1 MSSSV
6 IIVESPAKVKTLKKF
21 LGKEYEVLASVGHV
35 RDLPKKTLGVDV
47 DKGFEPQYETIRGKK
62 DALAK
67 IRQTAKAA
75 KAVFLATD
83 PDREGEAI
91 AWHVAEEL
99 GNGARKSPAIYRIT
113 FNEITKRAVTDALK
127 TPGRI
132 DMSLVDAQQARR
144 VMDRLM
150 GYQLSP
156 LLWEK
161 VRRGLSAGRVQ
172 SVAVRLVCERE
183 REINEFKQEEFWSI
197 TAGLEAGAPPP
208 FEAKLAR
215 LDGKKAALPDQAA
228 AEAALRAIEGKPFLV
243 ASVERK
249 EKRRN
254 PVPPFITSTLQ
265 QEAARKLG
273 FTAKKTMMLAQ
284 RLYEGVEIGSEGS
297 VGLITYMRT
306 DSFRIAKEAQDEA
319 RDAIRTRF
327 GPEYIPSAPPVYAS
341 KKGAQDAH
349 EAVRPTSPSRTPE
362 VVKDFLERDMARLY
376 RLIWERFIA
385 SQMPPALMDATAVE
399 IEAGPGLFKAT
410 GSVITFP
417 GFLKVYAEG
426 RDDEEKKDSEEPE
439 VQAEEREG
447 VLPSMKPGDVLSL
460 KSLAPR
466 QHFTQPPPR
475 YTEAT
480 LVKTLEEKG
489 IGRPSTYAA
498 ILSTIQ
504 DRKYAEKIEKKF
516 HPTPLGVLVNDL
528 LVSHFPTILD
538 VAFTARMEEELDRVE
553 EGNLP
558 WRQAVG
564 DFYAPFSESLAQ
576 AKVEMRNV
584 KTHEI
589 PTDIA
594 CEKCGQKMVIRW
606 GKNGEFLA
614 CSAYPDCKNTR
625 EFTRDAEGGV
635 QPAAAPE
642 TGETCENCGSP
653 MVHKR
658 GRFGPFLACSRYPE
672 CKTTRPLGKG
682 PEEPAAPP
690 EPTGETCGKC
700 GSPLVVRSGRFGRF
714 IACARYPTCKTTK
727 PISIGVACPEPD
739 CGGYLTAKKTKRGRT
754 FYSCSR
760 YPDCKYAV
768 WDRPVPTPCPAC
780 GAPFLVEN
788 RTKKN
793 GTVLKCVRE
802 GCAHTQPVPE
812 AGQTAS

>member
-6 IIVESPAKVKTLKKF
+6 IIVESPAKVKTLRKF
-21 LGKEYEVLASVGHV
+21 LSKEYEILASVGHV

-47 DKGFEPQYETIRGKK
+47 EKGFEPQYETIKGKK

-67 IRQTAKAA
+67 IRQTAKTA

-91 AWHVAEEL
+91 AWHVAEEI
-99 GNGARKSPAIYRIT
+99 GNGSKKAPAIYRIT

-197 TAGLEAGAPPP
+197 TAGLEAGTPPP

-215 LDGKKAALPDQAA
+215 LDGKKASLPDQAA
-228 AEAALRAIEGKPFLV
+228 AEAALRAVEGKPFRV
-243 ASVERK
+243 ASVARK

-284 RLYEGVEIGSEGS
+284 RLYEGMEIGSEGS

-327 GPEYIPSAPPVYAS
+327 GPEYLPAAPPVYAS

-349 EAVRPTSPSRTPE
+349 EAVRPTSPSRTPDA
-362 VVKDFLERDMARLY
+362 VKDFLERDMARLY

-385 SQMPPALMDATAVE
+385 SQMSPALMDATSVE

-426 RDDEEKKDSEEPE
+426 RDEEEKKNSEEPE
-439 VQAEEREG
+439 AQAEEREG
-447 VLPSMKPGDVLSL
+447 VLPAMKAGDVLSL

-480 LVKTLEEKG
+480 LVKALEEKG

-516 HPTPLGVLVNDL
+516 HPTPLGLLVNDL
-528 LVSHFPTILD
+528 LVAHFPTILD

-589 PTDIA
+589 PTELVCD
-594 CEKCGQKMVIRW
+594 KCGGKMVIRW

-614 CSAYPDCKNTR
+614 CSAY
-625 EFTRDAEGGV
+625 
-635 QPAAAPE
+635 
-642 TGETCENCGSP
+642 
-653 MVHKR
+653 
-658 GRFGPFLACSRYPE
+658 
-672 CKTTRPLGKG
+672 
-682 PEEPAAPP
+682 
-690 EPTGETCGKC
+690 
-700 GSPLVVRSGRFGRF
+700 
-714 IACARYPTCKTTK
+714 
-727 PISIGVACPEPD
+727 
-739 CGGYLTAKKTKRGRT
+739 
-754 FYSCSR
+754 
-760 YPDCKYAV
+760 
-768 WDRPVPTPCPAC
+768 
-780 GAPFLVEN
+780 
-788 RTKKN
+788 
-793 GTVLKCVRE
+793 
-802 GCAHTQPVPE
+802 
-812 AGQTAS
+812 